1 MRFFAVIFLIVIIFL
16 IFIIVYANSERCA
29 SKAAPALALGA
40 TFCAI
45 FLGRPWRL
53 IQQLSSTH
61 LPFPPTRS
69 RPNANWLQR
78 AKRAGALGAA
88 QRGRALLY
96 FADLANRR
104 LPQNKRLAAR
114 AGMGL
119 KRPGMRPEETC
130 SVVDGLGPDSLGAD
144 GHPILGARH
153 FAVQSREPG
162 CMIQERGEDSACRPG
177 PARPRKTSAGRA
189 KGARRPAGGFSASS
203 DAEDALVWVM
213 PKFAKDDEAFRHAA
227 RDDATARP
235 SVAI

>member
-1 MRFFAVIFLIVIIFL
+1 M
-16 IFIIVYANSERCA
+16 VYANSERCA

-69 RPNANWLQR
+69 RPNANWLQSP
-78 AKRAGALGAA
+78 KRAGALGAA

-96 FADLANRR
+96 FANLANRR

-119 KRPGMRPEETC
+119 KRPGMRPEEKRSALTAWA
-130 SVVDGLGPDSLGAD
+130 PDSLGAD
-144 GHPILGARH
+144 GHPTLGARH
-153 FAVQSREPG
+153 FAVQSRESG
-162 CMIQERGEDSACRPG
+162 FMIQERGEDSACRPG
-177 PARPRKTSAGRA
+177 PASPRKTSAVRA
-189 KGARRPAGGFSASS
+189 KGALRPAGGFFASS
-203 DAEDALVWVM
+203 DAEGPLVWVM
-213 PKFAKDDEAFRHAA
+213 PKFAKEDEEFRHAA
-227 RDDATARP
+227 RGDGAGVRP